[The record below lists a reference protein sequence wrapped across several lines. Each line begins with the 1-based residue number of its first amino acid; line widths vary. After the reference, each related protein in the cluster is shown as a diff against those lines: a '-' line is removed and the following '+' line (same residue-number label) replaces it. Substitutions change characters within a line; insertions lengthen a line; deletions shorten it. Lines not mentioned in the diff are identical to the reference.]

1 MTDTQRTVTLR
12 EARRLAS
19 FNEPVLIE
27 QDTLRELLRLATP
40 PSEEATDYPC
50 IHCGTPLAVC
60 SLDRPCCDDSDH
72 PYATAREVI
81 AELNA
86 DLNLESRTPP
96 SEEATGLR
104 EVIDAAWGGYERPG
118 TDAGILNAIADWM
131 DRLDDVAD
139 KLARRPVVH
148 RTMQADLR
156 RIAATPPSEEA
167 TDRTRGMRKGLH
179 GYDRRDEPVYPDEAT
194 PPSEEATGPDLLA
207 LQYPWP
213 IEFGSREAA
222 GWNRAFETMRAAL
235 ATPPSE
241 KATRPNLA
249 PTRDDV
255 EWLIWYARK
264 VKGTVT
270 EVAQRALDENPGL
283 RPGGWAT
290 PPSEEATGLR
300 EALER
305 IAALGPKGPFLM
317 VTDELREAQDIA
329 RAALAKGSE

>member
-1 MTDTQRTVTLR
+1 MRCHICNEPFGPRGLPIHMAMRHGIRSQHGKGRLTDRMR
-12 EARRLAS
+12 EAIR
-19 FNEPVLIE
+19 
-27 QDTLRELLRLATP
+27 
-40 PSEEATDYPC
+40 
-50 IHCGTPLAVC
+50 
-60 SLDRPCCDDSDH
+60 
-72 PYATAREVI
+72 
-81 AELNA
+81 
-86 DLNLESRTPP
+86 
-96 SEEATGLR
+96 
-104 EVIDAAWGGYERPG
+104 
-118 TDAGILNAIADWM
+118 
-131 DRLDDVAD
+131 
-139 KLARRPVVH
+139 
-148 RTMQADLR
+148 
-156 RIAATPPSEEA
+156 
-167 TDRTRGMRKGLH
+167 
-179 GYDRRDEPVYPDEAT
+179 
-194 PPSEEATGPDLLA
+194 TGPDLLA